1 MYIYIF
7 KLVSLH
13 LEAPFPLWFLF
24 ITLSIILAYNL
35 VLDHSVSGIIYNK
48 IQSLNKTTT
57 FRIGAVG
64 DVDCNSLQ
72 TKEFHQFKKLK
83 AQHVVIPGDYDYVN
97 GNCVLKKLATDGYTP
112 NNTEL
117 AVGNHDNCKDV
128 MKFTKEKKC
137 WYHTKAKAANGTVEF
152 FVMDTEH
159 PYSRGSVQYNDTKKW
174 IEHSKAQYKIV
185 VIHEP
190 FITAKSDHG
199 KNGKFGSYH
208 RIFKANNVTLV
219 LQAHNHNYQRFNID
233 NVNYY
238 VVGTGTHDTSSQL
251 YDINSKDDGLGHKL
265 LKGYE
270 DKNGV
275 AVIDLN
281 IANSTKIVRSWFVD
295 VKNGRVL
302 DSSIHG

>member
-1 MYIYIF
+1 MYISIF

-13 LEAPFPLWFLF
+13 LGAPFPLWFLL

-72 TKEFHQFKKLK
+72 TKEFHQFKKFK

-137 WYHTKAKAANGTVEF
+137 WYHTKAKAANGRVEF

-295 VKNGRVL
+295 VKNDRVL

>member
-1 MYIYIF
+1 MI
-7 KLVSLH
+7 SLY
-13 LEAPFPLWFLF
+13 LRAPFSLWFLF
-24 ITLSIILAYNL
+24 IILGIILVYNL
-35 VLDHSVSGIIYNK
+35 VFDRSVSGIIYNK
-48 IQSLNKTTT
+48 IQPLNKTTT

-72 TKEFHQFKKLK
+72 TKEFHQFKKFK

-97 GNCVLKKLATDGYTP
+97 GKCVLKKLASNGYTV
-112 NNTEL
+112 NNTAL

-128 MKFTKEKKC
+128 MKFTKQKKC

-159 PYSRGSVQYNDTKKW
+159 PYSWGSVQYNDTKKW
-174 IEHSKAQYKIV
+174 IERSNAQYKIV

-233 NVNYY
+233 KVSYY
-238 VVGTGTHDTSSQL
+238 VVGTGTHDKGSQL
-251 YDINSKDDGLGHKL
+251 YDINSKYDGLGHKL
-265 LKGYE
+265 LAGYE
-270 DKNGV
+270 NKNGI
-275 AVIDLN
+275 AIFDLN

-295 VKNGRVL
+295 VKNDRVL
-302 DSSIHG
+302 DSAIQH